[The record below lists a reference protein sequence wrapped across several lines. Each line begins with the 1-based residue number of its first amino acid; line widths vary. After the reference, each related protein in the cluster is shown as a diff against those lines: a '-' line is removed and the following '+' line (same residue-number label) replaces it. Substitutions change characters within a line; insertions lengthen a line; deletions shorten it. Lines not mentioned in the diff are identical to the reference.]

1 MIHYLTRGTGRECCQ
16 LLKGTGFCGHR
27 VTEGLGEKRTLR
39 GAGKGRAWV
48 DGTGRSG
55 PNRPDGGAKAGRLG
69 STKSVGGFPEGSLLG
84 TDYDPDTLLTS
95 PRWGLL
101 TSPQKLL

>member
-69 STKSVGGFPEGSLLG
+69 RPWDVNFILPFFSFSFCFFLSKSLLS
-84 TDYDPDTLLTS
+84 LC
-95 PRWGLL
+95 
-101 TSPQKLL
+101 